1 MRNYEIIYIVH
12 PDLDESAFKKLNNL
26 VTSWIKDGGGKIS
39 KTDVWGKRKMA
50 YAIRKQGE
58 GQYVLL
64 QVEMDPSFGS
74 ELERQLGLQESI
86 LRYLMVT
93 LEAEDENQLPVE

>member
-1 MRNYEIIYIVH
+1 MRNYELTYIIH
-12 PDLDESAFKKLNNL
+12 PDLDESAFKKLNDL
-26 VTSWIKDGGGKIS
+26 IASWIKDGGGKIT

-64 QVEMDPSFGS
+64 QIEMDPSFGS
-74 ELERQLGLQESI
+74 ELERQLGLQESV
-86 LRYLMVT
+86 LRFLIVAVEVEE
-93 LEAEDENQLPVE
+93 EA